1 MRAYNILFAAA
12 LLTFCLC
19 LFACSSNAPAV
30 LKSDQNPSALN
41 VIALLPVEGNVA
53 DTIAL
58 QMLRTKL
65 SNELRFKGY
74 SQIASDLIDS
84 KLTPLTD
91 DKDVIK
97 NKGIPPKV
105 IEELLGADGAM
116 YCSLKENKISTG
128 LFYVPVTV
136 SVRCELRSTKTGETV
151 WNDQSQATSRS
162 FDLIRTRLKMKSSGD
177 LEAALE
183 EVVGKVMETL
193 PYGPKLRG

>member
-1 MRAYNILFAAA
+1 MRAHNILFATA
-12 LLTFCLC
+12 LITFCLC
-19 LFACSSNAPAV
+19 LSACSSHAPVV
-30 LKSDQNPSALN
+30 LKSDQNPNAVN

-53 DTIAL
+53 DTKAL

-74 SQIASDLIDS
+74 SQIASDLVDS
-84 KLTPLTD
+84 KLIPLTD

-97 NKGIPPKV
+97 NKVIPPKA

-116 YCSLKENKISTG
+116 YCSLKESKTSTG
-128 LFYVPVTV
+128 LFYAPVTV

-151 WNDQSQATSRS
+151 WNDQSQATNRS
-162 FDLIRTRLKMKSSGD
+162 FDLIRTRLKMKSNGD

>member
-1 MRAYNILFAAA
+1 MRANKILFVLA

-19 LFACSSNAPAV
+19 LFACSSNAPVV
-30 LKSDQNPSALN
+30 LKSDQNPSGLN

-84 KLTPLTD
+84 KLTTLTD

-97 NKGIPPKV
+97 NKGIPPKA

-116 YCSLKENKISTG
+116 YCSLKENKTSTG
-128 LFYVPVTV
+128 LFYAPVTV

>member
-1 MRAYNILFAAA
+1 MRAYHILFAAA
-12 LLTFCLC
+12 LIIFCLC
-19 LFACSSNAPAV
+19 LFACSSHAPVV
-30 LKSDQNPSALN
+30 LKSDQNPSAVN

-53 DTIAL
+53 DTKAL

-84 KLTPLTD
+84 KLIPLTD

-97 NKGIPPKV
+97 NKGIPPKA

-116 YCSLKENKISTG
+116 YCSLKESKKSTG
-128 LFYVPVTV
+128 LFYAPVTL

-162 FDLIRTRLKMKSSGD
+162 FDLIPTRLKMKSTGD

-183 EVVGKVMETL
+183 EVVSKVMETL